1 MELTFSFHIK
11 KEPIVFLAVSTY
23 LKETNIALIIWLFWD
38 NKKWLL
44 CMQFSPVIIMNKG
57 DAPRC
62 TRITISINCF
72 DFSNKK
78 KKKKTASYT
87 QHKGRAENLLHVVGN
102 FKREQIHF
110 PYLQIYFLFFLN
122 IFSSMTT
129 QEMVLWWSYFYGC
142 GGCHTITWV
151 PIVVRFSLHS
161 LRKCYKHDILT
172 IFS

>member
-78 KKKKTASYT
+78 KKKNCFVYT
-87 QHKGRAENLLHVVGN
+87 TQGKRRKFIACSWKLQKGTDSFPLSPNLFLIF
-102 FKREQIHF
+102 FK
-110 PYLQIYFLFFLN
+110 YFFLHDN
-122 IFSSMTT
+122 TRNGLVMILFLR
-129 QEMVLWWSYFYGC
+129 LWWLSHYHLSAYCSALF
-142 GGCHTITWV
+142 
-151 PIVVRFSLHS
+151 LA
-161 LRKCYKHDILT
+161 
-172 IFS
+172 